1 MSIETNS
8 TTTSNITSFQEEVIN
23 EDENPIETSR
33 SSLNP
38 IDSSSPKLCPDD
50 HDDLDRNETIYIESD
65 KQNIN
70 SDNDIDDRKNKD
82 EELVVQSFE
91 SKLSIQ
97 SNNDNETTTNIISS
111 NDWNLKTFL
120 NEHSIHHNDIDVLIM
135 SEAGKPIYCYSG
147 RKDVTTLMGVCVAL
161 INYVIKTQNDQLK
174 TIRTNNDLN
183 INFAIRSPLVIVV
196 VCRQL
201 TCFDEYTLINQI
213 HAQIISTIT
222 LKKLKSIFQQAPTYD
237 LKRIIHK
244 NDFKTLD
251 ILVKSI
257 TTPITELFPT
267 YKNKRY
273 KLMGGRIFNNVISFY
288 TSSLNSIPRSSTSSS
303 SSSNSF
309 LSSSSSSS
317 SLLGS
322 NSNLNNNNNNTNSSS
337 SLIFLYD
344 HKPNVLSRVY
354 VPIAIMNP
362 NIREQINMIINQSV
376 ATNNDIVFTILFHIE
391 DDEQLDGSGGGGGG
405 GGVGNV
411 QCLPIDLDSHI
422 QWNHFNP
429 NISSDYDD
437 DDDDEDEDNDDEND
451 STTNDL
457 YESFESSTKENYQ
470 KSDNHLEQQQQQQQQ
485 SSSSSSINRM
495 TKNLKLISV
504 CNHTNKFRINPLDIQ
519 LLYALIKASD
529 SLLSSTETLWI
540 PLCLSRVDAN
550 RFLHAH
556 VSYLS
561 KKYCLIIL
569 DVDHNNFEKCRQVKE
584 TINFKLDQIRL
595 TEPMIGL
602 GSNITELGQPHLQY
616 LCHQT
621 PKHCIVWQSSI
632 QTEFSSLNYY
642 LIERMQRSSLK
653 TLWLRSMKEQ
663 CSLLGWQTATFQLY
677 AQFDGFVTKQSALET
692 VDTFIKWFKKEEDK
706 LIIKD

>member
-273 KLMGGRIFNNVISFY
+273 KLMG
-288 TSSLNSIPRSSTSSS
+288 
-303 SSSNSF
+303 
-309 LSSSSSSS
+309 
-317 SLLGS
+317 
-322 NSNLNNNNNNTNSSS
+322 
-337 SLIFLYD
+337 
-344 HKPNVLSRVY
+344 
-354 VPIAIMNP
+354 AIMNP

-391 DDEQLDGSGGGGGG
+391 DDEQLDGSGGGGGGG